1 MTFPDKTRICQICF
15 DCESNTGPQDLQS
28 CAYVVDAVECAASCV
43 RCVARCEAGGIDLPI
58 SILILSVQKQI
69 RKHKKLSMT
78 FPDKTCICKTC
89 FDRESNTGPQDL
101 QSYASVD
108 VVECAARLR
117 AACAVSLGVK
127 LEEGL
132 TLQLAALF

>member
-1 MTFPDKTRICQICF
+1 
-15 DCESNTGPQDLQS
+15 
-28 CAYVVDAVECAASCV
+28 
-43 RCVARCEAGGIDLPI
+43 
-58 SILILSVQKQI
+58 
-69 RKHKKLSMT
+69 MT

-132 TLQLAALF
+132 TLQLAALLYVFKSTSESTKKLTSP